1 MNILTTK
8 IITAYRV
15 RTFRLNPEKRL
26 KSQQDAIDF
35 VNERGFVF
43 FWPIKGTL
51 LPSLWAATAG
61 DRPVPDIH
69 DDPAHITWQWK
80 DALLGSQAWYYAKV
94 LRKKSTMIA
103 LDIVPFFYALSNN
116 YGSPEEDHLILYEQG
131 RLTLEAKLVYQA
143 LLYEGPMNTINLKK
157 VARLSSAENES
168 RFNRA
173 LSDLQAD
180 FKIIP
185 VGVSEAGSWKYAFI
199 YDIVTR
205 IYPELIEKTRNI
217 SEEWAREKLLEL
229 YFISLGAADL
239 HQIVKLFHWDPFA
252 TKKAAK
258 TLIRKDIIRPD
269 IYIDGHREN
278 IFALSSLI
286 NLK

>member
-1 MNILTTK
+1 MNTLATQ
-8 IITAYRV
+8 IISAYRA
-15 RTFRLNPEKRL
+15 RTFLLKPEKRL

-43 FWPIKGTL
+43 FWPIKDIL

-61 DRPVPDIH
+61 DRPVPDVH
-69 DDPAHITWQWK
+69 DDPGHITWRWK

-103 LDIVPFFYALSNN
+103 MDVVPFFYALSEN

-131 RLTLEAKLVYQA
+131 KLTLEAKLVYQA
-143 LLYEGPMNTINLKK
+143 LLDEGPLNTITLKK

-180 FKIIP
+180 FKIVP
-185 VGVSEAGSWKYAFI
+185 VGVSEAGAWKYAFI

-205 IYPELIEKTRNI
+205 IYPELIEKTRFI
-217 SEEWAREKLLEL
+217 SEEQAREKLLEL
-229 YFISLGAADL
+229 YILSLGVVNS

-252 TKKAAK
+252 TAEATK
-258 TLIRKDIIRPD
+258 TLIRKNIIRPD
-269 IYIDGHREN
+269 IHIEGQEN
-278 IFALSSLI
+278 NWLTLSSLMYF
-286 NLK
+286 K